1 MHFIRIFRLACLE
14 NWQRS
19 GIPENA
25 VGGVALKILFCG
37 ADGDC
42 AAMRAVAANASTAL
56 DLVTSS
62 EDRIAAEVLCPPGE
76 SPVEAVI
83 ATQAWLAVRGPAV
96 IAELLGA
103 DDGLCLV
110 VETAKPDGIPD
121 YSVSDRVTAV
131 PEDHARALQLAT
143 ALAQRCRV
151 EREHVKTRRELKAA
165 QRAAQMVSTEFQRQR
180 RDRDQQF
187 ETALNNMSQGLC
199 MFDAD
204 ANLVVCNERY
214 LEMYGLSHDVVVPGV
229 NLRTILLH
237 RKERG
242 NFAGDPDVYVK
253 ELLAAVAK
261 GDVPAQLVQ
270 PGDGRNI
277 SIVNRSMAHGGWVA
291 THEDITERTRAE
303 EKIRHMARHDSLSGL
318 ANRAAFHDE
327 MELTLKRVR
336 RGQSIAVM
344 CLDLDHFKNVNDTL
358 GHLIGDKLLCAAADR
373 LRDVVRETDVIA
385 RLGGDEFAVLQSGLD
400 KPEAAGSLA
409 QRIITSINQ
418 PYDLDGHQVVVST
431 SIGIAISPGDG
442 NTTDQLLRNADMA
455 LYRAKSDGR
464 STYRYFEP
472 EMDQQLQA
480 RRALEIDLR
489 NAVANSEF
497 QLYYQPQ
504 VDAVTEQITG
514 CEALLRWNSPT
525 RGMVPPGEFIP
536 LAEEIGLIVP
546 IGEWVLKQACCEAAS
561 WPNAVR
567 VAVNLSPAQFK
578 SRSVMQSVI
587 NALAVSGLDAARLEL
602 EITESV
608 LLHDNEATLATLHQ
622 LRSFGI
628 KISMDDFGTGYSSL
642 SYLRSFPFDKIKI
655 DRSFIKD
662 ISDKGDC
669 AAIVK
674 AVAGLGKGLG
684 IATTAEGVETIEQ
697 LRHVRLEGCT
707 EVQGYFFS
715 APQPADA
722 LHAFFAQ
729 QKTRTR
735 AA

>member
-1 MHFIRIFRLACLE
+1 VKNSR
-14 NWQRS
+14 RS

-25 VGGVALKILFCG
+25 VGGLALNILFFG
-37 ADGDC
+37 TEGEC
-42 AAMRAVAANASTAL
+42 AAMRATAAGASTAL

-62 EDRIAAEVLCPPGE
+62 EDHVAAEAVFPPGT
-76 SPVEAVI
+76 PPAEAVI
-83 ATQAWLAVRGPAV
+83 ATEAWLAARGPAAV
-96 IAELLGA
+96 TELFAA
-103 DDGLCLV
+103 DETLCLV
-110 VETAKPDGIPD
+110 VEAATPDTLAELSI
-121 YSVSDRVTAV
+121 SDRVTAV
-131 PEDHARALQLAT
+131 PKDHARALQLAA
-143 ALAQRCRV
+143 ALAQRCRG
-151 EREHVKTRRELKAA
+151 ERELGKTRRELKAA
-165 QRAAQMVSTEFQRQR
+165 QRAAQLVSTEFQRQR

-214 LEMYGLSHDVVVPGV
+214 LEMYGLSHDVVAPGV
-229 NLRTILLH
+229 NLRAILLH
-237 RKERG
+237 RKACG
-242 NFAGDPDVYVK
+242 NFAGDPDSYVRD
-253 ELLAAVAK
+253 LRAAVSK
-261 GDVPAQLVQ
+261 GDVQTQLVQ

-277 SIVNRSMAHGGWVA
+277 SIVNRAMANGGWVA

-318 ANRAAFHDE
+318 ANRAAFRDE
-327 MELTLKRVR
+327 MELALKRVR
-336 RGQSIAVM
+336 RGQSLAVM

-358 GHLIGDKLLCAAADR
+358 GHEVGDKLLCAVAAR
-373 LRDVVRETDVIA
+373 LKDVVRETDMIA
-385 RLGGDEFAVLQSGLD
+385 RLGGDEFAVLQPGLD
-400 KPEAAGSLA
+400 RPEAAGSLA

-442 NTTDQLLRNADMA
+442 NTTEALLRNADMA

-472 EMDQQLQA
+472 EMDQQLQT

-489 NAVANSEF
+489 HAVANGEF
-497 QLYYQPQ
+497 QLYYQPL
-504 VDAVTEQITG
+504 VDAVTEQVTG

-546 IGEWVLKQACCEAAS
+546 IGEWVLKEACCEAAG
-561 WPNAVR
+561 WPGSVR

-587 NALAVSGLDAARLEL
+587 NALAVSGLDATRLEL

-684 IATTAEGVETIEQ
+684 IATTAEGVETVEQ
-697 LRHVRLEGCT
+697 LRHVRSEGCT

-715 APQPADA
+715 APQPADS
-722 LHAFFAQ
+722 LRKFFD
-729 QKTRTR
+729 KPRGLS

>member
-1 MHFIRIFRLACLE
+1 M
-14 NWQRS
+14 
-19 GIPENA
+19 
-25 VGGVALKILFCG
+25 GGLALKILFCG
-37 ADGDC
+37 TEREC
-42 AAMRAVAANASTAL
+42 AAMRAVAATASTI
-56 DLVTSS
+56 DLVASS
-62 EDRIAAEVLCPPGE
+62 EGRVPTELIWPPGGRAA
-76 SPVEAVI
+76 PIEAVI
-83 ATQAWLAVRGPAV
+83 VTQAWLAASGPDV
-96 IAELLGA
+96 IAEFLSA

-110 VETAKPDGIPD
+110 LEAAKLERMSDHI
-121 YSVSDRVTAV
+121 VSDRVMAV
-131 PEDHARALQLAT
+131 PNDPPRALQLAA

-151 EREHVKTRRELKAA
+151 ERAHATTRWELHAA
-165 QRAAQMVSTEFQRQR
+165 QRAAQMVSTEYQRQR
-180 RDRDQQF
+180 RDRDKLF
-187 ETALNNMSQGLC
+187 EIALNNMSQGLC

-204 ANLVVCNERY
+204 ANLLVCNERY
-214 LEMYGLSHDVVVPGV
+214 LEMYGLSRDVVAPGV

-242 NFAGDPDVYVK
+242 NFAGDPEIYVK
-253 ELLAAVAK
+253 ELLAATAK
-261 GDVPAQLVQ
+261 GDVHTQLVQ
-270 PGDGRNI
+270 SGDGRTI
-277 SIVNRSMAHGGWVA
+277 SIVNGAMANGGWVA

-318 ANRAAFHDE
+318 PNRAAFRDE
-327 MELTLKRVR
+327 MEAALKRVR
-336 RGQSIAVM
+336 RGQMIAVM

-358 GHLIGDKLLCAAADR
+358 GHVLGDKLLCAAADR
-373 LRDVVRETDVIA
+373 LKDVVRETDTIA
-385 RLGGDEFAVLQSGLD
+385 RLGGDEFAVLQTGLD
-400 KPEAAGSLA
+400 KPESAGSFA
-409 QRIITSINQ
+409 QRIITAINQ

-431 SIGIAISPGDG
+431 SVGIAISPNDG
-442 NTTDQLLRNADMA
+442 NTTEQLLRNADMA

-480 RRALEIDLR
+480 RRSLEIDLR
-489 NAVANSEF
+489 NAVANGEF
-497 QLYYQPQ
+497 QLFYQPQ
-504 VDAVTEQITG
+504 VDAVTERITG

-525 RGMVPPGEFIP
+525 RGMVPPSEFVP

-561 WPNAVR
+561 WTEPVR

-587 NALAVSGLDAARLEL
+587 NALAVSGLEASRLEL

-697 LRHVRLEGCT
+697 LRQVRLEGCT

-715 APQPADA
+715 APQPAAA
-722 LHAFFAQ
+722 LREYFER
-729 QKTRTR
+729 QKTQTR

>member
-1 MHFIRIFRLACLE
+1 
-14 NWQRS
+14 
-19 GIPENA
+19 
-25 VGGVALKILFCG
+25 VGGLALKILFCG
-37 ADGDC
+37 TEREC
-42 AAMRAVAANASTAL
+42 AAMRAVAATASTI
-56 DLVTSS
+56 DLVASS
-62 EDRIAAEVLCPPGE
+62 EGRVPTELIWPPGGRAA
-76 SPVEAVI
+76 PIEAVI
-83 ATQAWLAVRGPAV
+83 VTQAWLAASGPDV
-96 IAELLGA
+96 IAEFLSA

-110 VETAKPDGIPD
+110 LEAAKLERMSDHI
-121 YSVSDRVTAV
+121 VSDRVMAV
-131 PEDHARALQLAT
+131 PNDPPRALQLAA

-151 EREHVKTRRELKAA
+151 ERAHATTRWELHAA
-165 QRAAQMVSTEFQRQR
+165 QRAAQMVSTEYQRQR
-180 RDRDQQF
+180 RDRDKLF
-187 ETALNNMSQGLC
+187 EIALNNMSQGLC

-204 ANLVVCNERY
+204 ANLLVCNERY
-214 LEMYGLSHDVVVPGV
+214 LEMYGLSRDVVAPGV

-242 NFAGDPDVYVK
+242 NFAGDPEIYVK
-253 ELLAAVAK
+253 ELLAATAK
-261 GDVPAQLVQ
+261 GDVHTQLVQ
-270 PGDGRNI
+270 SGDGRTI
-277 SIVNRSMAHGGWVA
+277 SIVNGAMANGGWVA

-318 ANRAAFHDE
+318 PNRAAFRDE
-327 MELTLKRVR
+327 MEAALKRVR
-336 RGQSIAVM
+336 RGQMIAVM

-358 GHLIGDKLLCAAADR
+358 GHVLGDKLLCAAADR
-373 LRDVVRETDVIA
+373 LKDVVRETDTIA
-385 RLGGDEFAVLQSGLD
+385 RLGGDEFAVLQTGLD
-400 KPEAAGSLA
+400 KPESAGSFA
-409 QRIITSINQ
+409 QRIITAINQ

-431 SIGIAISPGDG
+431 SVGIAISPNDG
-442 NTTDQLLRNADMA
+442 NTTEQLLRNADMA

-480 RRALEIDLR
+480 RRSLEIDLR
-489 NAVANSEF
+489 NAVANGEF
-497 QLYYQPQ
+497 QLFYQPQ
-504 VDAVTEQITG
+504 VDAVTERITG

-525 RGMVPPGEFIP
+525 RGMVPPSEFVP

-561 WPNAVR
+561 WTEPVR

-587 NALAVSGLDAARLEL
+587 NALAVSGLEASRLEL

-697 LRHVRLEGCT
+697 LRQVRLEGCT

-715 APQPADA
+715 APQPAAA
-722 LHAFFAQ
+722 LREYFER
-729 QKTRTR
+729 QKTQTR
-735 AA
+735 AV

>member
-1 MHFIRIFRLACLE
+1 M
-14 NWQRS
+14 
-19 GIPENA
+19 
-25 VGGVALKILFCG
+25 GGLALKILFCG
-37 ADGDC
+37 TDGDC

-62 EDRIAAEVLCPPGE
+62 EDHVPAEVIFPPGE
-76 SPVEAVI
+76 PPVEAVI
-83 ATQAWLAVRGPAV
+83 ATQAWLAARGPAA

-110 VETAKPDGIPD
+110 VETAKPDSMSE
-121 YSVSDRVTAV
+121 YSVSERVTAV

-151 EREHVKTRRELKAA
+151 EREHGRTRRELKAA

-229 NLRTILLH
+229 NLRAILLH
-237 RKERG
+237 RKECG
-242 NFAGDPDVYVK
+242 NFAGDPDIYVK
-253 ELLAAVAK
+253 ELLAAIAK
-261 GDVPAQLVQ
+261 GEVQPQLVQ
-270 PGDGRNI
+270 AGDGRNI
-277 SIVNRSMAHGGWVA
+277 SIVNSAMANGGWVA

-336 RGQSIAVM
+336 RGQSVAVM

-358 GHLIGDKLLCAAADR
+358 GHLVGDKLLCAAANR
-373 LRDVVRETDVIA
+373 LKDVVRETDVIA
-385 RLGGDEFAVLQSGLD
+385 RLGGDEFAVLQTGLD

-489 NAVANSEF
+489 NAVANDEF
-497 QLYYQPQ
+497 QLHYQPQ
-504 VDAVTEQITG
+504 VDATTEQITG

-525 RGMVPPGEFIP
+525 RGMVPPSEFIP

-561 WPNAVR
+561 WPNTVR

-587 NALAVSGLDAARLEL
+587 NALAVSGLDATRLEL
-602 EITESV
+602 EITELV

-622 LRSFGI
+622 LRGFGI

-722 LHAFFAQ
+722 LHAFFAA